1 MYHSPINH
9 GNHGREKQLF
19 EAKQVR
25 TVWDEHSE
33 NWWFSVLD
41 IITILTDQADYK
53 KVLNYWKWL
62 KSKLNAEGSEVVSIT
77 NQLKLKAPD
86 GKMRLTDVIDTEQV
100 FRIIQTSPSKKAELF
115 KLWLAEVAKERLDV
129 DEFITKITVSG
140 SFS

>member
-115 KLWLAEVAKERLDV
+115 KLWFAEVAKERLDV

>member
-100 FRIIQTSPSKKAELF
+100 FRIIQTIPSKKAELF
-115 KLWLAEVAKERLDV
+115 KLWFAEVAKERLDV